1 MSPRKQTS
9 SSAATPSPAVEE
21 ESETAYTVGDI
32 VTVRPGGVV
41 IGPDNVSRIVIKGAF
56 YLDRPGVF
64 LVDGKT
70 VTVR

>member
-1 MSPRKQTS
+1 M
-9 SSAATPSPAVEE
+9 A
-21 ESETAYTVGDI
+21 ETTTAQEPKTYEVGDI
-32 VTVRPGGVV
+32 VKVKPGGVV